1 VGRQHAYQP
10 HKLITAILVASDGD
24 LDTVCAG
31 LESRFGVI
39 EEQFD
44 AGDFEFTDY
53 YQPEMGSGLQRHLL
67 SFEPLID
74 PGELAATKE
83 LTNRLE
89 ADSAREDGSR
99 RINCDPGLLSL
110 SRLIL
115 ATTKPSGHRIP
126 IGDGMHAEVT
136 LLFSRGRYRPLEW
149 TYPDFGSGLYNEW
162 FLTVRAR
169 YHEQLRA
176 LDPDRPWRL

>member
-1 VGRQHAYQP
+1 MGRQQAYQP
-10 HKLITAILVASDGD
+10 HKLIAAMLVASDGD
-24 LDTVCAG
+24 LEGARAR
-31 LESRFGVI
+31 LESRFGAI
-39 EEQFD
+39 EEHRD
-44 AGDFEFTDY
+44 AGNFEFTNY
-53 YQPEMGSGLQRHLL
+53 YEPEMGSGLQRHLV
-67 SFEPLID
+67 SFEQLVD
-74 PGELAATKE
+74 PGELASIKRF
-83 LTNRLE
+83 TNRLE
-89 ADSAREDGSR
+89 SDSARDNGSR

-126 IGDGMHAEVT
+126 IGDGMHAEIT

-149 TYPDFGSGLYNEW
+149 TYPDFGSGEYDAWL
-162 FLTVRAR
+162 LGVRAR